1 MSDTSRTPSLTRRA
15 LKTTAT
21 FLSTSM
27 TAALAV
33 GLVVAGSSLIA
44 DRADS
49 VGLPDVAPPVSVT
62 AKVLTREPGY
72 DVIRSFVGQLEAA
85 QQADLAFE
93 AGGTLD
99 EVLVEEGAHVAQGEV
114 LARMDTRVLTTER
127 KAMQAARAAL
137 EAQLELAELTKSRQE
152 TLERQG
158 FAATQR
164 FDEARLSV
172 IELTARI
179 DETDARIAQID
190 VRLDKSIIRAPFD
203 GRIGARMADLGQT
216 MGAGTPVMSL
226 LEEAAPRLRVGL
238 PADMALDLQ
247 VGGAAEARFG
257 TARYAATLVHVRPD
271 LDPRTRTRNAVFE
284 LTLEDG
290 QTAPAFGQSGQI
302 TLTQSVQDAGAWVP
316 LQALREGV
324 NGSWTILTVDGE
336 HRAALEAVELLHA
349 DDARAFV
356 RGSFDD
362 QTQVIAAGPHRVVPG
377 QAVETQE

>member
-15 LKTTAT
+15 LKTTVT

-44 DRADS
+44 DRAQS

-93 AGGTLD
+93 SGGTLD

-127 KAMQAARAAL
+127 KAMQAVRAAL

-164 FDEARLSV
+164 FDEARLTV

-190 VRLDKSIIRAPFD
+190 VRLDKSIIRAPF
-203 GRIGARMADLGQT
+203 
-216 MGAGTPVMSL
+216 
-226 LEEAAPRLRVGL
+226 
-238 PADMALDLQ
+238 
-247 VGGAAEARFG
+247 
-257 TARYAATLVHVRPD
+257 
-271 LDPRTRTRNAVFE
+271 
-284 LTLEDG
+284 
-290 QTAPAFGQSGQI
+290 
-302 TLTQSVQDAGAWVP
+302 
-316 LQALREGV
+316 
-324 NGSWTILTVDGE
+324 
-336 HRAALEAVELLHA
+336 
-349 DDARAFV
+349 
-356 RGSFDD
+356 
-362 QTQVIAAGPHRVVPG
+362 
-377 QAVETQE
+377 